1 MSRDQVS
8 LSHVTRMVPSAGGGG
23 GGCHSCQAEK
33 EGKGGNGRQGSP
45 GLSLEVKGGREGTT
59 PCRGDWTTTVPQS
72 TRGHHHQHPPTPSE
86 EYFIHLVDTSIGFL
100 CPL

>member
-45 GLSLEVKGGREGTT
+45 GLSLQVKGGREGTT
-59 PCRGDWTTTVPQS
+59 PCRGDWTTTVPQYHS
-72 TRGHHHQHPPTPSE
+72 QPGDTTNTIRGIFYT
-86 EYFIHLVDTSIGFL
+86 
-100 CPL
+100 